1 VTSRR
6 VIEWPFSWRAVP
18 LWSMFERVKDVGHP
32 DEEMLSVYRDYGVV
46 KKDSRDDNANKTA
59 ENRDIYQLVDD
70 GWLIINRM
78 KAWQGSVGISPYRGI
93 VSGHYICFR
102 PRHDENPRFLNWLLR
117 SAAYTIEYLRLSRG
131 VRPNQVEI
139 DNDGLRVLPL
149 HLPILPEQG
158 AIVAFLDRETA
169 NIDLMIAKQED
180 LTAAL
185 LEHRA
190 ALIEAAVLGES
201 TVLPRPAIGHRFE
214 VTLGKMLDA
223 GKPRRP
229 DDKDLPYLRA
239 ANIQDDGLDLE
250 TVNSMPFSVSE
261 ERFFNL
267 CAGDLLVVEGGAV
280 GTNLMLT
287 ADMPGWAFQKTLN
300 RVRPRRDD
308 SSKFLGY
315 ALRAMRDNGQIDN
328 LCNKSTIPHLT
339 AEKLASI
346 RLPLPAPTQQRA
358 IVDHLDRET
367 VKIDRL
373 IDNTRALIGV
383 MKERRAVLVSAA
395 VTGQVDR
402 AIYGRED

>member
-1 VTSRR
+1 
-6 VIEWPFSWRAVP
+6 
-18 LWSMFERVKDVGHP
+18 LWSIFERIKDVAHP

-59 ENRDIYQLVDD
+59 ENREIYQLVDD

-117 SAAYTIEYLRLSRG
+117 SAAYTTEYLRLSRG

-139 DNDGLRVLPL
+139 DNDGLRVLPV
-149 HLPILPEQG
+149 HLPTLPEQG
-158 AIVAFLDRETA
+158 AIAAFLDHETA
-169 NIDLMIAKQED
+169 KIDLVIAKQEA
-180 LTAAL
+180 LTTTL
-185 LEHRA
+185 LEHRT
-190 ALIEAAVLGES
+190 ALIEAAALNES
-201 TVLPRPAIGHRFE
+201 AVLPRPAIGHRFE
-214 VTLGKMLDA
+214 ITLGKMLDA

-239 ANIQDDGLDLE
+239 ANIQDYGLDLQ
-250 TVNSMPFSVSE
+250 TVNSMPFSVNE
-261 ERFFNL
+261 ERFFDL

-280 GTNLMLT
+280 GTNITLT
-287 ADMPGWAFQKTLN
+287 TDMPGWAFQKTLN

-308 SSKFLGY
+308 SSKYLGY
-315 ALRAMRDNGQIDN
+315 ALRAMRDSGQIDI

-346 RLPLPAPTQQRA
+346 RLPFPAPAQQQA
-358 IVDHLDRET
+358 IVNHLDRET
-367 VKIDRL
+367 AKINRL
-373 IDNTRALIGV
+373 IDKTQALIGV
-383 MKERRAVLVSAA
+383 MNERRAALVSAA
-395 VTGQVDR
+395 VTGQVDT
-402 AIYGRED
+402 AAYGREG